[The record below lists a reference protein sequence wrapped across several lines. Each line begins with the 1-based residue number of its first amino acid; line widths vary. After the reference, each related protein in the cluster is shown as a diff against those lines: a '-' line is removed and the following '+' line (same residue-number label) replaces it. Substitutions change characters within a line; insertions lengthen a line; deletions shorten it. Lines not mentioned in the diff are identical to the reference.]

1 MDGLLINTEDIYTE
15 VTNELLAEHG
25 KGELTWE
32 VKIQLQGR
40 PSPEVSVSSHNF
52 ERKMY

>member
-40 PSPEVSVSSHNF
+40 PSPEVSVSFHNF